1 MLLHVLV
8 KHNTIE
14 VSHVFHMYACM
25 HYNGY
30 AVAVKVMIST
40 CVLWYVFQY
49 WHGMGEILGNTLQYY
64 YCNTLLTHFH
74 LNILIFVVTHSN
86 QMLTIREAR
95 EIMWRTEGFPS
106 STHVIKDLR
115 NQNITPE
122 EERSFR
128 AAINKV
134 YPDKEELYA
143 NMPEL
148 DFSAIFAVVKRKH
161 PRILTG
167 YEYDE

>member
-1 MLLHVLV
+1 
-8 KHNTIE
+8 
-14 VSHVFHMYACM
+14 
-25 HYNGY
+25 
-30 AVAVKVMIST
+30 
-40 CVLWYVFQY
+40 
-49 WHGMGEILGNTLQYY
+49 
-64 YCNTLLTHFH
+64 
-74 LNILIFVVTHSN
+74 
-86 QMLTIREAR
+86 
-95 EIMWRTEGFPS
+95 MWRTEGFPS

-167 YEYDE
+167 YEFDE